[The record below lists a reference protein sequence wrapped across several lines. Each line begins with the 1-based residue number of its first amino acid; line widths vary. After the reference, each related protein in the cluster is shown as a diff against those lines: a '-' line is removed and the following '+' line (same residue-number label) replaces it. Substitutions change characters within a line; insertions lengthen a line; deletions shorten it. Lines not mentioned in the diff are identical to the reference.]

1 MTEPQ
6 TDLTATADT
15 CKCGALLAEK
25 IGEIPDQ
32 GPLYLCGNGHQV
44 LGLSQDEDQLTEDDI
59 TAFLAGI
66 DVADQASIDA
76 TRKAATPAAT
86 GMQRQG
92 DLIVIPTSTLKV
104 KPQTGPITPL
114 DGHVTAL
121 KGTDNEHVLAA
132 TGNVT
137 WAAAPAGSADLGV
150 LTVGPGAVATL
161 SHTGHHGE
169 LRINRGEY
177 VLRRQQA
184 VSAPAAVPAVV
195 APVTRQAWV
204 PQDAPR
210 PRSRRWVVD

>member
-6 TDLTATADT
+6 TTTTD
-15 CKCGALLAEK
+15 G
-25 IGEIPDQ
+25 
-32 GPLYLCGNGHQV
+32 V
-44 LGLSQDEDQLTEDDI
+44 TEADI
-59 TAFLAGI
+59 TAWL
-66 DVADQASIDA
+66 DTVPVADPAEVEQ
-76 TRKAATPAAT
+76 TRKAATPAVT

-92 DLIVIPTSTLKV
+92 DLLVIPTSTVKV

-121 KGTDNEHVLAA
+121 KGNDNEHILTA

-137 WAAAPAGSADLGV
+137 WAAAPTGSADLGV

-177 VLRRQQA
+177 LLRRQQA

-195 APVTRQAWV
+195 APVRRQARV
-204 PQDAPR
+204 PREAPR
-210 PRSRRWVVD
+210 PRARRWVVD